1 MKKRMMFMMLALLA
15 VSLAKAEEITRQQAL
30 QRAQQFMQERM
41 KARPGS
47 RGAKVELSDVK
58 QVSGLYVVNASDNE
72 GYVIVS
78 NDDCAESILGYADE
92 GSFDP
97 DNIPENMKAW
107 LQGYADEIAW
117 AKQHH
122 IQKSTQAATDGL
134 VVSRQPSSHY

>member
-1 MKKRMMFMMLALLA
+1 MMLALLV

-78 NDDCAESILGYADE
+78 NDDQTVPILGFSDSGHA
-92 GSFDP
+92 DP
-97 DNIPENMKAW
+97 DKILPLLPAQDHFQQYFCNRRAHRRRC
-107 LQGYADEIAW
+107 Q
-117 AKQHH
+117 
-122 IQKSTQAATDGL
+122 
-134 VVSRQPSSHY
+134 R